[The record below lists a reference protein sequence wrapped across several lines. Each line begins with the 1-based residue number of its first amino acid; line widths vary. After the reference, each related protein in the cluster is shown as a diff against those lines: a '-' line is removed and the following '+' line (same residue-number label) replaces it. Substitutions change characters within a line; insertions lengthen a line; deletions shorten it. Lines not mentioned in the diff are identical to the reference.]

1 MTPRRKK
8 VQKVLEIREQTLHE
22 RAGVLVQAHE
32 GRNLAESHALDAET
46 HLAAATEYRR
56 SLTAHSVNV
65 ASWIDAE
72 QWLAHKTDRS
82 LQAQLDLENAEIF
95 VSNAHGNVIE
105 ARHDVKRMELLDKRL
120 AHGEAS
126 KQLRLEQTSND
137 DHARRPYV
145 NARRGDVG

>member
-46 HLAAATEYRR
+46 HLVAATEYRR

-82 LQAQLDLENAEIF
+82 LQAQLDLDNAEIF
-95 VSNAHGNVIE
+95 VLHCAQQCHRGPTRCQADGVAGQA
-105 ARHDVKRMELLDKRL
+105 AR
-120 AHGEAS
+120 
-126 KQLRLEQTSND
+126 
-137 DHARRPYV
+137 
-145 NARRGDVG
+145 ARRGKETVAA